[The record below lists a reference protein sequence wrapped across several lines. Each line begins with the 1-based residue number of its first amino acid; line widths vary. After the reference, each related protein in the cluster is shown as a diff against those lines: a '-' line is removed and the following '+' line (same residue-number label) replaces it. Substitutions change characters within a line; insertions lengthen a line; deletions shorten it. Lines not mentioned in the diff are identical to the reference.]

1 MHTIVSQQPTP
12 SYIMKRDGLS
22 CAYNHLRLS
31 SIVGAISQYF
41 ALSLDKTP
49 LQYQGHTVW
58 YKRCSALVSGRTHY
72 NPRKRNK
79 SYK

>member
-49 LQYQGHTVW
+49 LQYQGHTV
-58 YKRCSALVSGRTHY
+58 
-72 NPRKRNK
+72 
-79 SYK
+79 